1 MMNFEEK
8 AIELIPELE
17 KYFNIDMSMVSFEKK
32 DLPAYFNIKSVNDK
46 DVIYNFETSFG
57 GAEIVLKNVFTEH
70 ESISWNN
77 VLQIHL
83 DQLENI
89 EQ

>member
-32 DLPAYFNIKSVNDK
+32 DLPAYFNIKNINNK
-46 DVIYNFETSFG
+46 DVIYNFETNFG
-57 GAEIVLKNVFTEH
+57 GAEIVLKNVFTDR
-70 ESISWNN
+70 ESITWNN
-77 VLQIHL
+77 ILQIHL

>member
-1 MMNFEEK
+1 MNFEEK

-17 KYFNIDMSMVSFEKK
+17 EYFTIDMSMVSFEKK
-32 DLPAYFNIKSVNDK
+32 DLPAYFNIKNINNK
-46 DVIYNFETSFG
+46 DVIYNFETNFG
-57 GAEIVLKNVFTEH
+57 GAEIVLKNVFTDS
-70 ESISWNN
+70 ESITWNN

-89 EQ
+89 KQ